1 MTSINEL
8 ELPRSVKDKLVAASL
23 DTVEDLMLYVPP
35 GALDNTG
42 RRFKRHQPFKGS
54 SNLDRLKNL
63 TADEIS
69 AAYNRAAEFIFQSK
83 VAYGTALDLLH
94 EEAWLS
100 IGDPV
105 LDQALGGSG
114 IMTRGIT
121 EIAGESAVGK
131 TQMCLQLCLMVQLP
145 KECGGLD
152 GSVVWLSTEGKFPY
166 SRLESLLGHFV
177 ARFEN
182 IVPDLNVDD
191 IRTNIYY
198 ESMADQET
206 QLHIFNYQLPN
217 LIRDLHLMHEQEQV
231 QESDEELERSKKK
244 PIKLVIIDSITNN
257 FRSELAVPTGDFG
270 AGRTGF
276 RASLLQRSADIC
288 EIGLRLRTLADEYGL
303 AVVCVNQVSDVF
315 KPQFMPSYGGL
326 SRHGVPKP
334 GEQKKPALGLVWENT
349 INTRIMLQRTRVPE
363 RGDGLAIE
371 SEPQRSMSVIFSPFA
386 WAANDTAEE
395 KPHEDGYCAYKINE
409 TGVVG
414 IPLDE
419 I

>member
-8 ELPRSVKDKLVAASL
+8 ELPRSVKDKLINASL

-35 GALDNTG
+35 STLDKMG
-42 RRFKRHQPFKGS
+42 PRFKRHRGPNRLM
-54 SNLDRLKNL
+54 NLS
-63 TADEIS
+63 ADEIA
-69 AAYNRAAEFIFQSK
+69 AAYDRAAEYVFQSK

-100 IGDPV
+100 TGDPV
-105 LDQALGGSG
+105 LDQALGGTG

-131 TQMCLQLCLMVQLP
+131 TQMCLQLCLMAQLP

-177 ARFEN
+177 ARFEG
-182 IVPDLNVDD
+182 IAPGLNQDD
-191 IRTNIYY
+191 IRANIYFD
-198 ESMADQET
+198 SMADQET

-217 LIRDLHLMHEQEQV
+217 LVQDSHLMPEEQNQG
-231 QESDEELERSKKK
+231 SDEAVEGSKKK
-244 PIKLVIIDSITNN
+244 PVKLVIIDSITNN
-257 FRSELAVPTGDFG
+257 FRSELTAPSDFG
-270 AGRTGF
+270 SGHSGF
-276 RASLLQRSADIC
+276 RSSLLQRSADIC

-315 KPQFMPSYGGL
+315 KPQLMSSYGSS
-326 SRHGVPKP
+326 SRGRL
-334 GEQKKPALGLVWENT
+334 GDRKKPALGLVWENT

-363 RGDGLAIE
+363 RDDGLAIE
-371 SEPQRSMSVIFSPFA
+371 SEPQRSMSVMFSPCSR
-386 WAANDTAEE
+386 AASDVAREDTHEE
-395 KPHEDGYCAYKINE
+395 GYCAYRIDE

-414 IPLDE
+414 IPQDVS
-419 I
+419 

>member
-8 ELPRSVKDKLVAASL
+8 DLPRSVKDKLIA
-23 DTVEDLMLYVPP
+23 DTVEDLMLYVPTS
-35 GALDNTG
+35 ALDDMKP
-42 RRFKRHQPFKGS
+42 RFKRHQPFKGS
-54 SNLDRLKNL
+54 SNLDLLKNL
-63 TADEIS
+63 SADEID
-69 AAYNRAAEFIFQSK
+69 AAYSRAAEHIFQSK

-100 IGDPV
+100 MGDPV

-121 EIAGESAVGK
+121 EIAGE
-131 TQMCLQLCLMVQLP
+131 
-145 KECGGLD
+145 
-152 GSVVWLSTEGKFPY
+152 
-166 SRLESLLGHFV
+166 
-177 ARFEN
+177 RFEN
-182 IVPDLNVDD
+182 IVPGLNPDD
-191 IRTNIYY
+191 IRTNIYF

-206 QLHIFNYQLPN
+206 QLHIFNYHLPN
-217 LIRDLHLMHEQEQV
+217 LIRDLHLVHEQEQV
-231 QESDEELERSKKK
+231 QGSDEELERSKKK

-257 FRSELAVPTGDFG
+257 FRSELTVPTGDFG
-270 AGRTGF
+270 VGRTGF

-315 KPQFMPSYGGL
+315 KPQFLPSYGDL
-326 SRHGVPKP
+326 SRHGVPKQ

-371 SEPQRSMSVIFSPFA
+371 SEPHRSMSVMFSPFT
-386 WAANDTAEE
+386 WAANDTADE
-395 KPHEDGYCAYKINE
+395 KPHEDGYCAYRIIE

-414 IPLDE
+414 ISLDE